1 MRALAVLSLLAAV
14 SPLGPALAQK
24 DVYDFVIVGG
34 GSAGCALASRLSEI
48 PEWSVL
54 LIEAGGEESIFN
66 QVPMLVSYTIPTAWN
81 WGYRT
86 ERSPGACLGLR
97 DQRCI
102 WPRGKVL
109 GGTSVINYML
119 YTRGSRRDYDLWE
132 ALGNPGWGYGQVL
145 HYFKKSEDQRNPV
158 LAASPYH
165 STGGP
170 LTVGEAPYHTPLSR
184 AFLEAAAYLG
194 YPLRD
199 TTSDPNHG
207 FQFIEGTTRAGQRCS
222 SNKAFLSSKVRRRRN
237 LTIWLRTR
245 ALKIIMENGRAVGV
259 QVARKSRAPAVRE
272 VRARREVILSAGT
285 LNDPQLLMLS
295 GIGPSQHLREL
306 GIPVLANLSVGY
318 NLQDHVGIGGITF
331 MVNETG
337 VGLTEEQLRALPNL
351 AAWITRGQGPLTVLG
366 GAEAVGILNSSHN
379 ERGQDWPDLELL
391 FAGGS
396 TNVDEG
402 GLKMA
407 HDLSDEVYDKVYRPI
422 KGQTSWTI
430 FPIGLHPHSRGLVR
444 LRSRNPYDAPLFY
457 PNYFADPRD
466 VRAIVEGAQLAVR
479 FSRTPA
485 MRRYGS
491 RLHDVPIPGCE
502 RIPFATDAYWECQ
515 LRHYTMLFHHQVGTC
530 KMGPRSDPD
539 AVVDARLRVHGVR
552 GLRVVDAAIAP
563 VLPSCH
569 TNTVA
574 IMIAEKAADMIKQ
587 DHGKISLAH

>member
-1 MRALAVLSLLAAV
+1 MPALAVLSLLVAV

-306 GIPVLANLSVGY
+306 GIPVVANLSVGY

-351 AAWITRGQGPLTVLG
+351 AAWITKGQGPLTVLG

-430 FPIGLHPHSRGLVR
+430 FPIGLHPRSRGLVR

-515 LRHYTMLFHHQVGTC
+515 LRHYTMLFHHQAIPYAGAERRFRPVARWSLGYTAERQSVSEVSDKDEWRARGERNGTE
-530 KMGPRSDPD
+530 
-539 AVVDARLRVHGVR
+539 RLAGQR
-552 GLRVVDAAIAP
+552 AA
-563 VLPSCH
+563 S
-569 TNTVA
+569 
-574 IMIAEKAADMIKQ
+574 
-587 DHGKISLAH
+587 